1 MFLPAETQ
9 AGSVMGWHA
18 GIGSVT
24 AGEVGCALAGR
35 GGNLGEPQPASSGE
49 ARLWALARLLSGES
63 ALAGTMRA
71 DP

>member
-35 GGNLGEPQPASSGE
+35 GGNFGGAA
-49 ARLWALARLLSGES
+49 ARFLRGGPTVGARAFAEWRERPGWNNES
-63 ALAGTMRA
+63 
-71 DP
+71 